1 MGDILSFSLIVIL
14 LVMSPGP
21 NGVLILRTTSIYGK
35 QSATCNIL
43 GFILAMSLQASMGI
57 FGISAILMGSPLFF
71 VVLKYIGG
79 GYFLYIGAKML
90 LGSLKSSDT
99 ALPEKIKHYT
109 QPKWRK
115 SVVEGFITQFSNP
128 KGILFYLAA
137 FPQFLD
143 FEHFS
148 YIDAYTLVAIHGV
161 MLFVWFSALSLFI
174 AKMTGSIKNTRFGC
188 WVNRVAGVVMI
199 YFGCVLFIQ

>member
-79 GYFLYIGAKML
+79 GYFSLYRG
-90 LGSLKSSDT
+90 
-99 ALPEKIKHYT
+99 EN
-109 QPKWRK
+109 
-115 SVVEGFITQFSNP
+115 VVGLT
-128 KGILFYLAA
+128 
-137 FPQFLD
+137 
-143 FEHFS
+143 
-148 YIDAYTLVAIHGV
+148 
-161 MLFVWFSALSLFI
+161 
-174 AKMTGSIKNTRFGC
+174 
-188 WVNRVAGVVMI
+188 
-199 YFGCVLFIQ
+199 